1 MKPHLIFLA
10 TGLSVALFS
19 CQTTQNETAQHTEAK
34 TDTSASVICYQYA
47 ANKDT
52 IRLQVNR
59 TGEKISGTLLYSL
72 YEKDRNQGTITGTL
86 KGDLLLADYTFQS
99 EGMTSVR
106 QVAFKRKGNGWVEG
120 YGDITTKNDTVSFR
134 NADLLRFDDTF
145 ELGEVACW

>member
-1 MKPHLIFLA
+1 MKPHLILFA
-10 TGLSVALFS
+10 TGLVVALFS
-19 CQTTQNETAQHTEAK
+19 CQTGNNETARHTEAK

-52 IRLQVNR
+52 IRLQMNQA
-59 TGEKISGTLLYSL
+59 GEKVSGTLLYSL
-72 YEKDRNQGTITGTL
+72 YEKDRNQGIIAGTL

-120 YGDITTKNDTVSFR
+120 YGDIITKNDTVSFR
-134 NADLLRFDDTF
+134 NADSLRFDNTS

>member
-1 MKPHLIFLA
+1 MKPHMIFFA
-10 TGLSVALFS
+10 TGLVVLFDA
-19 CQTTQNETAQHTEAK
+19 CQPTQNETAQNTEAK

-52 IRLQVNR
+52 IRLRVNR
-59 TGEKISGTLLYSL
+59 TGEKVSGTLLYSL
-72 YEKDRNQGTITGTL
+72 YEKDRNQGTIAGTL

-120 YGDITTKNDTVSFR
+120 YGDVTTKNDIVSFK
-134 NADLLRFDDTF
+134 NVDYLRFNDAF